1 MLIHRTAIVHPS
13 VEMAPGVEVGA
24 YAVIGKNVKLGAE
37 TKIGCHVVIEAN
49 TEIGDGCKIY
59 SHALLG
65 SDPQDLK
72 WKNQATHCIIGEG
85 TVIREFVTIDRG
97 SIEGNVTRVGK
108 NCFLMGHVHIAHDCK
123 VGDKVIMANLATL
136 AGHCKVD
143 DGVVLG
149 GMCVAHQ
156 YVHIGKYA
164 MIGGTSGLMQDV
176 PPFMMAFGH
185 APAKIVNI
193 NAVGLKRAGYSRED
207 RANLRYCF
215 RLLYRNGLSMREAL
229 EKIDNEFDSGPP
241 AELVMFFRESKRGTC
256 RPIGRVTHIES
267 LVHEGT
273 RSRSGK
279 EDFYDELTTSLPAT

>member
-37 TKIGCHVVIEAN
+37 TKIGSHVVIEAN
-49 TEIGDGCKIY
+49 TEIAAGCKIY
-59 SHALLG
+59 SHALIG
-65 SDPQDLK
+65 DDPQDQK
-72 WKNQATHCIIGEG
+72 WKDQPTHCTIGEG
-85 TVIREFVTIDRG
+85 TTIREFVTIDRG
-97 SIEGNVTRVGK
+97 SVEGNVTRIGK
-108 NCFLMGHVHIAHDCK
+108 HCFLMGYVHVAHDCQ

-136 AGHCKVD
+136 AGHCRVD
-143 DGVVLG
+143 EGAVLG

-156 YVHIGKYA
+156 FVHIGKYA
-164 MIGGTSGLMQDV
+164 MIGGTTGMMQDV

-215 RLLYRNGLSMREAL
+215 RLLYRNGLGMREAL
-229 EKIDNEFDSGPP
+229 NKIESEFKVGPP
-241 AELVMFFRESKRGTC
+241 VELVKFFRESKRGTC
-256 RPIGRVTHIES
+256 RPVGRVTYMES
-267 LVHEGT
+267 VIHEGD
-273 RSRSGK
+273 RVRSGQD
-279 EDFYDELTTSLPAT
+279 EFYDELTTSLPAT